1 MFKRTGVSAALAVA
15 FGGALAVV
23 AMPGMA
29 QQSEQKLERVEITG
43 SAIKRVDAEGPVPV
57 EVYTRKEIVRTGAT
71 TVNELI
77 RSIPSIDIFDQ
88 GELASNSPS
97 GSGTANI
104 GMRGMDSSNVLVL
117 LNGRRLPVN
126 ALYDSSGAGAAFD
139 INTIPLSA
147 VERVEILKD
156 GGSALYGADAVAGVF
171 NIITKKD
178 YQGVE
183 IRASYGTS
191 SRSDGTEKQAGLV
204 AGFGSLKDDR
214 VNVLVGLDV
223 FKRDPIFRK
232 DRDISRT
239 VDFRRF
245 GSTRDGRSSFAPE
258 GNVIDPATG
267 NFAGVPYR
275 ACPPENLSG
284 GTCRYDFNASIL
296 TAYNGADRVSGM
308 ALATVQLNSETR
320 GFAELTIAESKDHF
334 EAHPVPDFFIVP
346 IIDPATQGAF
356 EDPRNPGSVEI
367 AGRFMQGGP
376 RITDRKAS
384 LTNLVLGAEGV
395 FSNLDWKANIGRGTS
410 KVTNSDQNYYNDDLW
425 RVATTSGALDPT
437 VNTNDPALVESLKV
451 RPVRKGESTITSAN
465 FLVSGDATELPAGTL
480 RYAVGAS
487 AWREQL
493 TDTPDELTQAGL
505 VVGSIQQ
512 AAVSASR
519 SAKAVFGELSI
530 PVHKTVEAQAALRYD
545 SYPQASQSSPKAA
558 IKYTPT
564 PELAFRA
571 SYTASFRMPVL
582 KQLFGAQEEGAITI
596 TDENDCILLGLPS
609 CGTGINAFQVNGSNT
624 SLRPEKGKTLN
635 FGVLM
640 DLGQYVNL
648 GIDYWKIEKTDEINA
663 PTIESAL
670 RQGLFVRDGAR
681 FRIFTN
687 LQNLA
692 ERTTSGVD
700 VDGRLRIPGTPIGSL
715 AIRNTLT
722 YNIHSLRRDNPT
734 DDLVEFVGSYATPR
748 FRNTFSVSSEMGPW
762 NWQAA
767 IRTVGGFRDE
777 DDPDAINAGTRRV
790 GAHEELDVQGQFLGL
805 KDVTITAGIKNLL
818 DRQPPL
824 SILNGTD
831 NQYTQMGFAELYT
844 SRGRFLYASL
854 NYKF

>member
-1 MFKRTGVSAALAVA
+1 MFKRTEVSVALTMA
-15 FGGALAVV
+15 FGGVLAAV
-23 AMPGMA
+23 AMPGVA

-57 EVYTRKEIVRTGAT
+57 EVYTRKEIARTGAT

-77 RSIPSIDIFDQ
+77 RSIPSLDIFDQ

-104 GMRGMDSSNVLVL
+104 GMRGLDSSNVLVL

-156 GGSALYGADAVAGVF
+156 GGSAIYGADAVAGVF

-178 YQGVE
+178 YQGIE
-183 IRASYGTS
+183 IRAGYGTS
-191 SRSDGTEKQAGLV
+191 SRSDGTEKQAGVV
-204 AGFGSLKDDR
+204 AGFGSLKEDR
-214 VNVLVGLDV
+214 VNVLIGLDV
-223 FKRDPIFRK
+223 FKREPIFRK

-245 GSTRDGRSSFAPE
+245 GSPRDGRSSFAPQ
-258 GNVIDPATG
+258 GNIVDPATG
-267 NFAGVPYR
+267 GFVGVPYR
-275 ACPPENLSG
+275 SCPPENLSG

-308 ALATVQLNSETR
+308 ALATVQLNPETR

-334 EAHPVPDFFIVP
+334 EAHPVPDFFNVP
-346 IIDPATQGAF
+346 ITDPATQGAF
-356 EDPRNPGSVEI
+356 EDPANPDTVVI

-384 LTNLVLGAEGV
+384 LANVVLGAEGV
-395 FSNLDWKANIGRGTS
+395 FSNLDWKVNIGRGTS
-410 KVTNSDQNYYNDDLW
+410 KVTNSDQNYYNATQW
-425 RVATTSGALDPT
+425 VGATTSGALDPT
-437 VNTNDPALVESLKV
+437 VNTNDPALVDSLKV

-465 FLVSGDATELPAGTL
+465 FLVSGDAAELPAGTL

-493 TDTPDELTQAGL
+493 ADTPDELTQAGL

-519 SAKAVFGELSI
+519 SAKAVFGELAI

-564 PELAFRA
+564 PELALRA

-596 TDENDCILLGLPS
+596 TDENECALLGVP

-624 SLRPEKGKTLN
+624 SLRPEKGKTWN

-700 VDGRLRIPGTPIGSL
+700 VDGRLRIPGTSIGSL

-722 YNIHSLRRDNPT
+722 YNIHNLRRDDPT
-734 DDLVEFVGSYATPR
+734 DDLQEFVGTYASPR
-748 FRNTFSVSSEMGPW
+748 FRNTFSVTSEMGPW
-762 NWQAA
+762 TWQAA

-777 DDPDAINAGTRRV
+777 DDPEAINSATRRV
-790 GAHEELDVQGQFLGL
+790 GAHEELDVQGQFMGFKNLT
-805 KDVTITAGIKNLL
+805 VTAGIKNLL

-854 NYKF
+854 GYKF

>member
-1 MFKRTGVSAALAVA
+1 MFNRTEVSAALAIA
-15 FGGALAVV
+15 FGGALTVT
-23 AMPGMA
+23 AMPTTA

-57 EVYTRKEIVRTGAT
+57 EVYTRKEIARTGAT
-71 TVNELI
+71 TMNELL

-97 GSGTANI
+97 GSGTASI
-104 GMRGMDSSNVLVL
+104 GMRGLDSSNVLVL

-139 INTIPLSA
+139 VNTIPLSA

-156 GGSALYGADAVAGVF
+156 GGSAIYGADAVAGVF

-178 YQGVE
+178 YQGIE
-183 IRASYGTS
+183 IRAGYGTS
-191 SRSDGTEKQAGLV
+191 SRSDGAEKQAGLV
-204 AGFGSLKDDR
+204 AGFGSLTEDR
-214 VNVLVGLDV
+214 VNVLIGVDV

-245 GSTRDGRSSFAPE
+245 GSRDGRSSFSPQ
-258 GNVIDPATG
+258 GNIVNPLTG
-267 NFAGVPYR
+267 EFVGIPYT
-275 ACPPENLSG
+275 ACPVENLSG
-284 GTCRYDFNASIL
+284 GTCRYDFNASLL

-308 ALATVQLNSETR
+308 AVATAQLNAETR
-320 GFAELTIAESKDHF
+320 GFAELIIAESKDHF
-334 EAHPVPDFFIVP
+334 EAHPVPDFFNVP
-346 IIDPATQGAF
+346 ITNPGTQNAF
-356 EDPRNPGSVEI
+356 EDPANRGTVVI

-395 FSNLDWKANIGRGTS
+395 FSDLDWKVNVARGAS
-410 KVTNSDQNYYNDDLW
+410 KVTNSDQNYYNSRLW
-425 RVATTSGALDPT
+425 AAATTSGSLNPT
-437 VNTNDPALVESLKV
+437 VITNDSALVEGLKV
-451 RPVRKGESTITSAN
+451 RPVRKGESTITSTN
-465 FLVSGDATELPAGTL
+465 FLISGDASELPAGTL

-493 TDTPDELTQAGL
+493 TDTPDALTQAGQ

-519 SAKAVFGELSI
+519 SAKAVFGELAI
-530 PVHKTVEAQAALRYD
+530 PLHKTVEVQAALRYD
-545 SYPQASQSSPKAA
+545 SYSDASQSSPKAA
-558 IKYTPT
+558 IKYSPI
-564 PELAFRA
+564 PEVALRG
-571 SYTASFRMPVL
+571 SYTESFRMPVL

-596 TDENDCILLGLPS
+596 TSQSDCELLGLPT
-609 CGTGINAFQVNGSNT
+609 CGAGISAFQVNGSNKD
-624 SLRPEKGKTLN
+624 LKPEKGKTWN

-640 DLGQYVNL
+640 DLGQHVNL
-648 GIDYWKIEKTDEINA
+648 GIDYWKIEKADGIDA

-692 ERTTSGVD
+692 ERTTSGID
-700 VDGRLRIPGTPIGSL
+700 IDGRLRIPGTIVGAL
-715 AIRNTLT
+715 AIRNMLT
-722 YNIHSLRRDNPT
+722 YNINNLRRDGPA
-734 DDLVEFVGSYATPR
+734 DELQEFVGTYATPR
-748 FRNTFSVSSEMGPW
+748 FRNTFTVSSELGSW
-762 NWQAA
+762 TWQAG
-767 IRTVGGFRDE
+767 IRTVGGFRDD
-777 DDPDAINAGTRRV
+777 DDPEAINAETRRV
-790 GAHEELDVQGQFLGL
+790 GAHEELDVQGQFLGIKGL
-805 KDVTITAGIKNLL
+805 AITAGVKNLL

-854 NYKF
+854 NYKFR

>member
-1 MFKRTGVSAALAVA
+1 MFKRTGVSAALAIA
-15 FGGALAVV
+15 FGGALAVAAV
-23 AMPGMA
+23 PGMA

-57 EVYTRKEIVRTGAT
+57 EVYTRKEIARTGAT

-104 GMRGMDSSNVLVL
+104 GMRGLDSSNVLVL

-139 INTIPLSA
+139 VNTIPLSA

-156 GGSALYGADAVAGVF
+156 GGSAIYGADAVAGVF

-178 YQGVE
+178 YQGIE
-183 IRASYGTS
+183 IRAGYGTS

-204 AGFGSLKDDR
+204 AGFGSLKDNR

-245 GSTRDGRSSFAPE
+245 GSPRDGRSSFAPQ
-258 GNVIDPATG
+258 GNIVDPATG
-267 NFAGVPYR
+267 GFVGVPYR

-308 ALATVQLNSETR
+308 ALATVQLNPETR

-334 EAHPVPDFFIVP
+334 EAHPVPDFFNVP
-346 IIDPATQGAF
+346 IIDPATQSAF
-356 EDPRNPGSVEI
+356 EDPANRGTVVI

-376 RITDRKAS
+376 RITDRKAA

-395 FSNLDWKANIGRGTS
+395 VSNLDWKANIGRGTS
-410 KVTNSDQNYYNDDLW
+410 KVTNSDQNYYNSTAW
-425 RVATTSGALDPT
+425 VNATTSGALDPT

-480 RYAVGAS
+480 RYAVGSS
-487 AWREQL
+487 AWQEQL
-493 TDTPDELTQAGL
+493 TDTPDALTQAGL

-519 SAKAVFGELSI
+519 RAKAVFGELAI
-530 PVHKTVEAQAALRYD
+530 PVHKTLEAQAALRYD

-564 PELAFRA
+564 PELALRA
-571 SYTASFRMPVL
+571 SYTASFRVPAL

-596 TDENDCILLGLPS
+596 TNEEDCALLGVP
-609 CGTGINAFQVNGSNT
+609 CGTGLNAFQVNGSNAN
-624 SLRPEKGKTLN
+624 LKPEKGKTWN

-700 VDGRLRIPGTPIGSL
+700 VDGSLRIPGTPIGSL
-715 AIRNTLT
+715 VIRNMVT
-722 YNIHSLRRDNPT
+722 YNIHNLRRDNPT
-734 DDLVEFVGSYATPR
+734 DDLQEFVGTYATPR

-762 NWQAA
+762 NWRAA

-777 DDPDAINAGTRRV
+777 DDPETINAGTRRV
-790 GAHEELDVQGQFLGL
+790 GAHEELDVQGQFLGF
-805 KDVTITAGIKNLL
+805 KDLTITAGIRNLL

-854 NYKF
+854 SYKF